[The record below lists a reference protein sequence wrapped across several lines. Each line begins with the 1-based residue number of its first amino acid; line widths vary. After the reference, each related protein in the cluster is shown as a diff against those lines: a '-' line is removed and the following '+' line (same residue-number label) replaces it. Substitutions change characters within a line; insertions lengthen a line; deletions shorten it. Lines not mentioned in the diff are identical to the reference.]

1 MFPDKAL
8 AARYFSFFSSRHA
21 RRDETQKELRLGF
34 QAFIF
39 NYQHN
44 YYTTSEFGREF
55 KIIFSLKLCV
65 LPSQHHLNRG
75 HIC

>member
-21 RRDETQKELRLGF
+21 RRDETQKELRLDF

-44 YYTTSEFGREF
+44 YYTTSEFGRE
-55 KIIFSLKLCV
+55 L
-65 LPSQHHLNRG
+65 
-75 HIC
+75 

>member
-8 AARYFSFFSSRHA
+8 AVRYFSFLSPHSFGY
-21 RRDETQKELRLGF
+21 ETQKELRLDS

-44 YYTTSEFGREF
+44 Y
-55 KIIFSLKLCV
+55 
-65 LPSQHHLNRG
+65 
-75 HIC
+75 